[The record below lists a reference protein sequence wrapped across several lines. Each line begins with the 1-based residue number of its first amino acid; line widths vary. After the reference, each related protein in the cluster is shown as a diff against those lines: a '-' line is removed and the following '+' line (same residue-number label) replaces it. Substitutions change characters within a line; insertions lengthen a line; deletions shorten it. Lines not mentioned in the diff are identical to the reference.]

1 MREMR
6 KTIIV
11 ATLAVV
17 LIDLAARVPWR
28 EPAAPAS
35 CNVLAAD

>member
-17 LIDLAARVPWR
+17 LLDLAARAPWR

-35 CNVLAAD
+35 CNMLTAD